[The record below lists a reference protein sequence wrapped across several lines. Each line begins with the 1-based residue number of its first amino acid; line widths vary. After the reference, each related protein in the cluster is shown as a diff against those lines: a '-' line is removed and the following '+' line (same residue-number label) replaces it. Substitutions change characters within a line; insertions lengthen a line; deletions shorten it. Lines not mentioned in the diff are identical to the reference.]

1 MARKTDQLEKLI
13 AVYNTADAEM
23 IDTMLRMERIP
34 CVRQKIGAEKYANI
48 LMSMN
53 NFGEEIY
60 VEPSMAE
67 EARQVLEK
75 WREQKKQEE
84 ETGALEEAE
93 QEKKDNRQSTAA
105 RILATVVVVFVICF
119 YFIKMRG

>member
-1 MARKTDQLEKLI
+1 
-13 AVYNTADAEM
+13 
-23 IDTMLRMERIP
+23 
-34 CVRQKIGAEKYANI
+34 
-48 LMSMN
+48 MSMN

-105 RILATVVVVFVICF
+105 QSWRPLLLCL
-119 YFIKMRG
+119 